1 MSLKEFNT
9 LEEMMLIQVT
19 GTLTCDS
26 PNEYL
31 DKWDGNVVFYKP
43 NEKQKTTLNIG

>member
-1 MSLKEFNT
+1 MSPKDLNK
-9 LEEMMLIQVT
+9 LEEMLMLQIT

-31 DKWDGNVVFYKP
+31 DKWDGNIVYVIP
-43 NEKQKTTLNIG
+43 GQP